1 MLGQLIKHEFRATRR
16 AVPFVYLITL
26 AMAGVNY
33 LTVRLGIQWLFT
45 LTMVFLIL
53 LAVSE
58 VIVTYVLVISRFYKN
73 LYSNEG
79 YLMHTLPVRPRDL
92 LVSKV
97 VISVAWMAASY
108 LVLLGVFL
116 VVIAAAAAQNH
127 QTLSGLYD
135 SIIQGSGITHIVS
148 VPLAAFLIALY
159 GLLSICYVLAQVFF
173 SIAFGSTARFHK
185 QGVAGPI
192 VTFLVV
198 YFAMQMLALAFI
210 VIVPLGVEFVQGTS
224 GQLTGLHL
232 VGEGMLRMLLQPPK
246 TGGVIGL
253 GSVVLMVLGSIG
265 LFFATGRI
273 MAKQTSLR

>member
-26 AMAGVNY
+26 AMAGINY

-45 LTMVFLIL
+45 LTMVFLVL

-79 YLMHTLPVRPRDL
+79 YLMHTLPVRPKDL
-92 LVSKV
+92 LISKV
-97 VISVAWMAASY
+97 VVSMTWMVASY

-116 VVIAAAAAQNH
+116 VVIVAAAAQNH

-135 SIIQGSGITHIVS
+135 TFIQGSGISQIIS
-148 VPLAAFLIALY
+148 VPLAVLLIALY
-159 GLLSICYVLAQVFF
+159 ALLSICYLLAQVFF
-173 SIAFGSTARFHK
+173 SIALGSSARFHRL
-185 QGVAGPI
+185 GIAGPI

-198 YFAMQMLALAFI
+198 NFALQLLALAFM
-210 VIVPLGVEFVQGTS
+210 VLVPLGVQFVQGTS

-253 GSVVLMVLGSIG
+253 GSVAGMVLGSIG
-265 LFFATGRI
+265 LFFATDRI
-273 MAKQTSLR
+273 LSKQTSLR